1 MKPELPVRLA
11 AQIEA
16 FLADEKPK
24 VTQQGYASIQDLA
37 WRVGAWLGEAELEP
51 ADVGMGEALAW
62 QAQLATRRG
71 ADGRPLRAGTIN
83 NYLKAG
89 RRFFDYLVKTGQI
102 HTNPFRALRRVKVGE
117 ELRDN
122 ALTVEQMGQL
132 LGELARFDEKT
143 PWWKRLKYYRVHVA
157 AELMYSAGLRVSEAA
172 ALEVADVN
180 LEERTVW
187 VRTGRN
193 GNGRTGF
200 LTSYAAQVVRH
211 YLGQRATLFH
221 DYQRDHNHTLFGT
234 GYGRLNQVVNQVLA
248 EACTALKLP
257 MITSYG
263 FRTSLGVHMVEA
275 GCDLRHVQ
283 ILLGLQALGSTQ
295 TFLRRTKESLRQAVD
310 AAHPR
315 SSWEARK

>member
-1 MKPELPVRLA
+1 MKTELPVRLA
-11 AQIEA
+11 HQIAA

-24 VTQQGYASIQDLA
+24 VTEQGYQSIEKLA
-37 WRVGAWLGEAELEP
+37 WQVGAWLNQAELEP
-51 ADVGMGEALAW
+51 DQVGIGEALAW
-62 QAQLATRRG
+62 QAILATRRG
-71 ADGRPLRAGTIN
+71 ADGRPWTAGTIN
-83 NYLKAG
+83 NHLKAA

-117 ELRDN
+117 HLSDN

-132 LGELARFDEKT
+132 LEALAHFDEVK
-143 PWWKRLKYYRVHVA
+143 PWWRRLKYYRVHVA
-157 AELMYSAGLRVSEAA
+157 AELMYSAGLRASEAA
-172 ALEVADVN
+172 ALEIADVDF
-180 LEERTVW
+180 EAKSIW

-200 LTSYAAQVVRH
+200 LTGYAGEVLHQYLEVRD
-211 YLGQRATLFH
+211 QLFH
-221 DYQRDHNHTLFGT
+221 AYQRDHDHVLFGT
-234 GYGRLNQVVNQVLA
+234 GYGRLTQVINQVLA
-248 EACTALKLP
+248 EVCTALNLP

-283 ILLGLQALGSTQ
+283 ILLGLQSLGSTQ
-295 TFLRRTKESLRQAVD
+295 TYLRRCKESLRQVVD

-315 SSWEARK
+315 ASWELKK